1 MRTLNQVNTQPAQV
15 ATSGHREQR
24 SMITQ
29 RKWLAT
35 MLLPFCLL
43 AGCNGVDH
51 APTQAG
57 ATSKA
62 ENLGNLDYP
71 ALPVIRNAVF
81 SMTPLVDGK
90 RNPAVMQQI
99 CGLARGEVDRA
110 EVERFVTGS
119 GETIENLRKK
129 GGVTALLVN
138 DNQKGREIACAAYL
152 ATAPLVQVDGR
163 EFISANKGTD
173 GKLQVDP
180 ARLSEVMAVRLA
192 LARTDAE
199 YFTLIAQKLQQSP
212 GLTDAQYHARTRAL
226 FAELAPAF
234 LKRVKQ
240 QMPLPGTYFKLK
252 QLDKQRFAF
261 SSANGAEYEYSTD
274 GMVLRQDNITW
285 YGEGQLMGQR
295 RALNIAYYPEEV
307 TRRVR

>member
-1 MRTLNQVNTQPAQV
+1 MRTLNPIDTRDAHV
-15 ATSGHREQR
+15 ATPDSREER
-24 SMITQ
+24 TMNTP
-29 RKWLAT
+29 RKWLASL
-35 MLLPFCLL
+35 LLPICLL

-51 APTQAG
+51 AAAQA
-57 ATSKA
+57 AAMPKA
-62 ENLGNLDYP
+62 ESLGNLDYP

-110 EVERFVTGS
+110 EVERFVAGS
-119 GETIENLRKK
+119 GETVESLNKK

-152 ATAPLVQVDGR
+152 ATVPLVQVDGS
-163 EFISANKGTD
+163 EFISANKTAD
-173 GKLQVDP
+173 GKLQIDP

-192 LARTDAE
+192 LSRTDAE

-212 GLTDAQYHARTRAL
+212 GLSDAQYHARTREL

-240 QMPLPGTYFKLK
+240 QMPLPGTHFKLK

-295 RALNIAYYPEEV
+295 RALNIAYYPEDV

>member
-1 MRTLNQVNTQPAQV
+1 MRMLNPINTRPADV
-15 ATSGHREQR
+15 ATSDYREER
-24 SMITQ
+24 TMITQ
-29 RKWLAT
+29 RNWLAT
-35 MLLPFCLL
+35 LLLPICLL

-51 APTQAG
+51 LPAQAG
-57 ATSKA
+57 ATPKA
-62 ENLGNLDYP
+62 QSLGNLDYP

-99 CGLARGEVDRA
+99 CGLARNEVDRA
-110 EVERFVTGS
+110 EVERFVTDS
-119 GETIENLRKK
+119 GETIENLSRK

-152 ATAPLVQVDGR
+152 ATAPLIQLDGS
-163 EFISANKGTD
+163 EFMTGKKDAD
-173 GKLQVDP
+173 GKLQVDT

-240 QMPLPGTYFKLK
+240 QMPLPGTHFELK
-252 QLDKQRFAF
+252 RLDKQRFAF
-261 SSANGAEYEYSTD
+261 SSANGAEYQYSTD

-295 RALNIAYYPEEV
+295 RVLNIAYYPEDV
-307 TRRVR
+307 TQRVR